1 MRRAEHQHR
10 LAQTRFDAGTAARL
24 DVLRAEVEVA
34 NAKAVLI
41 RARSAADTALQALR
55 AVMSLDDP
63 APLLLA
69 GSLDE
74 ETPCRAAT
82 GSSPLC
88 ASAPT

>member
-1 MRRAEHQHR
+1 MPAR
-10 LAQTRFDAGTAARL
+10 ARL

-41 RARSAADTALQALR
+41 RARSAAETALQALR
-55 AVMSLDDP
+55 AVMSPRRSD
-63 APLLLA
+63 AVVLA

-74 ETPCRAAT
+74 ETSVPGRDELIA
-82 GSSPLC
+82 SC